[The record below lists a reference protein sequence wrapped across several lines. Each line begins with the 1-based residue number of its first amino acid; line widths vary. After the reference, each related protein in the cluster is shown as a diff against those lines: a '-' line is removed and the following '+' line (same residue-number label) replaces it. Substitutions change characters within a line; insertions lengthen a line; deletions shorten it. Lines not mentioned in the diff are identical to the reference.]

1 MVRHSTTFPDS
12 PTESMTKSML
22 PPVAN
27 VETSGESSIHGF
39 PHRSLVQDGSS
50 IVPL

>member
-12 PTESMTKSML
+12 LTESMTKSML
-22 PPVAN
+22 PLVAN
-27 VETSGESSIHGF
+27 VETSGESYIQGF
-39 PHRSLVQDGSS
+39 PHQSLVQDGWS